1 MGRNYILNAGSIR
14 LIALVLRGKRCPKGT
29 LPYGRVREIMD
40 VKEIE
45 VLYRAGWWVRVWRPG
60 LAGEEKTA

>member
-1 MGRNYILNAGSIR
+1 
-14 LIALVLRGKRCPKGT
+14 
-29 LPYGRVREIMD
+29 MD